1 MADNVA
7 YTPGAGATIAADEIA
22 GVLYQRVKPVTGV
35 DGVASDVS
43 QQNPMPIAGY
53 GELIE
58 AIEAMRMAIQS
69 LNRTLGLAQVNPLTG
84 RMLVDGS
91 GVTQPISGALTD
103 AQLRASAVPVSGPL
117 TDAQLRATAVPISGN
132 LTNISQLGGQNANS
146 AIISFER
153 NTADNL
159 RNNINVT

>member
-43 QQNPMPIAGY
+43 QQNPMPIAAY
-53 GELIE
+53 GELLE
-58 AIEAMRMAIQS
+58 AIEAMRMAIHS
-69 LNRTLGLAQVNPLTG
+69 LTRTIGLAQVNPATG

-91 GVTQPISGALTD
+91 GVTQPISG
-103 AQLRASAVPVSGPL
+103 
-117 TDAQLRATAVPISGN
+117 
-132 LTNISQLGGQNANS
+132 NISTVTQVSLVANTQQVGGQNANS
-146 AIISFER
+146 FVPSFER
-153 NTADNL
+153 MTADNL
-159 RNNINVT
+159 RRNIVTT